1 MKKQRLFKIVLTAI
15 LIALNVILERFI
27 PVLQLANIKLSFGFI
42 TVAFAACYLGCAS
55 AIAVAGIG
63 DIIGA
68 VVMPVG
74 GAYFPGFTVT
84 NVIVALCLWA
94 FLYKKA
100 TVLKITLAVTI
111 NTITCSLFLNTMF
124 IAIVFT
130 KNIAR
135 FWPLFIG
142 RAPAIIVTAIIQI
155 IIISILFT
163 DKSKINH
170 LIKKTLPY

>member
-42 TVAFAACYLGCAS
+42 TVTFAACYLGCAS

-74 GAYFPGFTVT
+74 GAYFPGFTAT
-84 NVIVALCLWA
+84 NVIMALCLWV

-100 TVLKITLAVTI
+100 TVFKISIAVTI
-111 NTITCSLFLNTMF
+111 NTITCSLILNTIF
-124 IAIVFT
+124 IAIVYT

-135 FWPLFIG
+135 FWPLFLG
-142 RAPAIIVTAIIQI
+142 RAPAIIITAVIQI

-163 DKSKINH
+163 EKSKINH
-170 LIKKTLPY
+170 LIRKNLPL